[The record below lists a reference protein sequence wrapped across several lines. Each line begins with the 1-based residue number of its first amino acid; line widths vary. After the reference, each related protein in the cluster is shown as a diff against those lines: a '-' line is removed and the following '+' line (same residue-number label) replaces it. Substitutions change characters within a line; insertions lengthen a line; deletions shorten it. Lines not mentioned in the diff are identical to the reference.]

1 MVTLEKNS
9 KTQTSWFKI
18 IICFTAG
25 VLLASHT
32 GKIPGAIPLIQGE
45 FNLSLT
51 KVGFFVS
58 GFSLVGLLFGLWF
71 GHFFQRYPLWSV
83 AASSLLISGLSSA
96 LVTLTNDFTVLMLSR
111 FAEGTGFMLGIVSL
125 PMLVAANSNAKDR
138 PLALA
143 IWSCFVPIGIGLT
156 LTFSAPSLSLIGW
169 RGVWLIISAL
179 SIVGSIIITV
189 VFSKSLKRSLVTS
202 KEEPKRSEPIR
213 RVFKTKEVILFGAL
227 FLLFS
232 VQFQPTVAY
241 LPSLLLGN
249 GDLNLETSTY
259 ITAVGVT
266 LNVTGNLFSVWVLRN
281 NRLNI
286 FKLLTISVFINLV
299 FCSAIFLTNLPLQIR
314 LASSFIFLGSSGL
327 LPGLIWINLNE
338 ISRNQNISQIF
349 SAFIIQ
355 CSFIG
360 QFIGPI
366 FIGFIVDLTD
376 QWSSS
381 LYVTIF
387 AGGIS
392 LGVCTYYLITTK
404 NI

>member
-1 MVTLEKNS
+1 MKNS

-18 IICFTAG
+18 IVCFIAG

-71 GHFFQRYPLWSV
+71 GHFFQRYPLWGV

-125 PMLVAANSNAKDR
+125 PMLVAANSNANDR

-156 LTFSAPSLSLIGW
+156 LAFSAPSLSLIGW
-169 RGVWLIISAL
+169 RGIWLLISAL

-189 VFSKSLKRSLVTS
+189 VFSKSLKGSLFTS
-202 KEEPKRSEPIR
+202 TEKPKRSEPIR
-213 RVFKTKEVILFGAL
+213 RVFNTKEVILFGAL

-281 NRLNI
+281 SRLNI
-286 FKLLTISVFINLV
+286 FKLLTISVCINLV

-327 LPGLIWINLNE
+327 LPGLIWIRLNE

-387 AGGIS
+387 ASGIS

>member
-1 MVTLEKNS
+1 LKNS

-18 IICFTAG
+18 IVCFIAG

-71 GHFFQRYPLWSV
+71 GHFFQRYPLWGV

-125 PMLVAANSNAKDR
+125 PMLVAANSNANDR

-156 LTFSAPSLSLIGW
+156 LAFSAPSLSLIGW
-169 RGVWLIISAL
+169 RGIWLLISAL

-189 VFSKSLKRSLVTS
+189 VFSKSLKGSLFTS
-202 KEEPKRSEPIR
+202 KEKPKRSEPIR
-213 RVFKTKEVILFGAL
+213 RVFNTKEVILFGAL

-281 NRLNI
+281 SRLNI
-286 FKLLTISVFINLV
+286 FKLLTISVCINLV

-327 LPGLIWINLNE
+327 LPGLIWIRLNE

-387 AGGIS
+387 ASGIS

>member
-18 IICFTAG
+18 IICFIAG

-71 GHFFQRYPLWSV
+71 GHFFQRYPLWGV

-156 LTFSAPSLSLIGW
+156 LAFSAPSLSLIGW

-213 RVFKTKEVILFGAL
+213 RVFKTKEVIFFGAL

-281 NRLNI
+281 SRLSI
-286 FKLLTISVFINLV
+286 LKLLTISVCINLV

-327 LPGLIWINLNE
+327 LPGLIWIHLNE
-338 ISRNQNISQIF
+338 ISKNQNISQIF

>member
-1 MVTLEKNS
+1 MVTPKKNRE
-9 KTQTSWFKI
+9 TQTSWFKI
-18 IICFTAG
+18 IICFGAG
-25 VLLASHT
+25 VLLVSHT
-32 GKIPGAIPLIQGE
+32 GKIPGAIPLIQAE

-51 KVGFFVS
+51 KIGFLVS

-71 GHFFQRYPLWSV
+71 GHFFQRYPLWGV

-96 LVTLTNDFTVLMLSR
+96 LITLTNNFTVLMLSR
-111 FAEGTGFMLGIVSL
+111 FAEGAGFMLGIVSL
-125 PMLVAANSNAKDR
+125 PMLIAANSNARDR

-143 IWSCFVPIGIGLT
+143 IWSCFVPIGIGIT
-156 LTFSAPSLSLIGW
+156 LAFSAPILSLIGW
-169 RGVWLIISAL
+169 RGVWLIISGF
-179 SIVGSIIITV
+179 SIFGSIIITV
-189 VFSKSLKRSLVTS
+189 IFSKSLRESSVTS
-202 KEEPKRSEPIR
+202 NKEPEKSEPIR
-213 RVFKTKEVILFGAL
+213 SVFKTKEVILFGTL

-232 VQFQPTVAY
+232 IQFQPTVAY
-241 LPSLLLGN
+241 LPSLLLAN
-249 GDLNLETSTY
+249 GDLNLAAATY
-259 ITAVGVT
+259 ITAFGIT
-266 LNVTGNLFSVWVLRN
+266 LNAAGNLFSVWVLRN
-281 NRLNI
+281 TSLNV
-286 FKLLTISVFINLV
+286 FELLTISVSINLV

-327 LPGLIWINLNE
+327 LPGLIWIHLNK

-381 LYVTIF
+381 IYATIL

-392 LGVCTYYLITTK
+392 LGVCTYYLTTMK

>member
-18 IICFTAG
+18 IICFIAG

-71 GHFFQRYPLWSV
+71 GHFFQRYPLWGV

-156 LTFSAPSLSLIGW
+156 LAFSAPSLSLIGW

-202 KEEPKRSEPIR
+202 KAKPKRSEPIR

-281 NRLNI
+281 SRLSI
-286 FKLLTISVFINLV
+286 LKLLTISVCINLV

-327 LPGLIWINLNE
+327 LPGLIWIHLNE
-338 ISRNQNISQIF
+338 ISKNQNISQIF

>member
-1 MVTLEKNS
+1 MTTSTL
-9 KTQTSWFKI
+9 I
-18 IICFTAG
+18 
-25 VLLASHT
+25 T
-32 GKIPGAIPLIQGE
+32 GSS
-45 FNLSLT
+45 NLSVPL
-51 KVGFFVS
+51 VHA
-58 GFSLVGLLFGLWF
+58 SLK
-71 GHFFQRYPLWSV
+71 HAR
-83 AASSLLISGLSSA
+83 
-96 LVTLTNDFTVLMLSR
+96 
-111 FAEGTGFMLGIVSL
+111 
-125 PMLVAANSNAKDR
+125 AANSNAKDR

-156 LTFSAPSLSLIGW
+156 LAFSAPSLSLIGW

-281 NRLNI
+281 SRLSI
-286 FKLLTISVFINLV
+286 LKLLTISVCINLV

-404 NI
+404 NV

>member
-1 MVTLEKNS
+1 MKNS

-18 IICFTAG
+18 IVCFIAG

-71 GHFFQRYPLWSV
+71 GHFFQRYPLWGV

-125 PMLVAANSNAKDR
+125 PMLVAANSNANDR

-156 LTFSAPSLSLIGW
+156 LAFSAPSLSLIGW
-169 RGVWLIISAL
+169 RGIWLLISAL

-189 VFSKSLKRSLVTS
+189 VFSKSLKGSLFTS
-202 KEEPKRSEPIR
+202 KEKPKRSEPIR
-213 RVFKTKEVILFGAL
+213 RVFNTKEVILFGAL

-281 NRLNI
+281 SRLNI
-286 FKLLTISVFINLV
+286 FKLLTISVCINLV

-327 LPGLIWINLNE
+327 LPGLIWIRLNE

-387 AGGIS
+387 ASGIS